1 MTYNHITSISS
12 LPFLFWQRFLNWLGL
27 AVVIE
32 IVVIALLFVVGF
44 LVSEHFRTTGNVADI
59 FEQMTG
65 LAFVAL
71 GQTVVIITGGIDLS
85 LDATI
90 ALTSSLLSGVV
101 NGRADLAAPMIVA
114 VLAIGI
120 TIGLVNGAL
129 ILALRVHPLIIT
141 LAVAAVI
148 QGFALL
154 YTLMPI
160 GSMPDGFDAFAF
172 ERLFGIPIGAIVAVL
187 LFGLVGFILIYTR
200 LGRRIFALGGEPIAA
215 RLVGIPVNWVVLFVY
230 GLSGLCA
237 SLTGIYLVSRLGIG
251 NPTGD
256 TNFNLASI
264 TPVILGGTPLTGG
277 RGGVL
282 GTLLG
287 VLLVQTLNNVLNFLD
302 VSTFYQW
309 MISGSDRNC
318 GGIDLRRKAQAG
330 SMSTTVLAKPK
341 LVSHRVSRV
350 VERNGLLLFCLL
362 LTAGAAIFAPGFR
375 SPNNLQNVLT
385 NAAPLGVVVLGQC
398 LVILVRGFDLS
409 VASVMATAAV
419 VATSFDY
426 STDWSVIPILAVSLV
441 MALVVGSVNGYLVT
455 QRRVSPFLAT
465 LAVMIVLQG
474 IRFAWTKGAPSGRV
488 PELIRVIGSQAIHS
502 VPINLILLVILAVFV
517 GVMLERT
524 AFGRKIY
531 MVGGNPRAAELVGVN
546 VNWIT
551 FLCYVLSAI
560 LAALGGLVLVGY
572 VGSVDNWVGR
582 GYELNSIIAT
592 VMGGVSLGGG
602 RGSVFGAL
610 VGAFVLTEIFNI
622 ALLLGFPVQFQWVV
636 KGVVIL
642 LAVAVYLA
650 ANRSR

>member
-1 MTYNHITSISS
+1 
-12 LPFLFWQRFLNWLGL
+12 
-27 AVVIE
+27 
-32 IVVIALLFVVGF
+32 
-44 LVSEHFRTTGNVADI
+44 
-59 FEQMTG
+59 
-65 LAFVAL
+65 
-71 GQTVVIITGGIDLS
+71 
-85 LDATI
+85 
-90 ALTSSLLSGVV
+90 
-101 NGRADLAAPMIVA
+101 
-114 VLAIGI
+114 
-120 TIGLVNGAL
+120 
-129 ILALRVHPLIIT
+129 
-141 LAVAAVI
+141 
-148 QGFALL
+148 
-154 YTLMPI
+154 
-160 GSMPDGFDAFAF
+160 
-172 ERLFGIPIGAIVAVL
+172 
-187 LFGLVGFILIYTR
+187 
-200 LGRRIFALGGEPIAA
+200 
-215 RLVGIPVNWVVLFVY
+215 
-230 GLSGLCA
+230 
-237 SLTGIYLVSRLGIG
+237 
-251 NPTGD
+251 
-256 TNFNLASI
+256 
-264 TPVILGGTPLTGG
+264 
-277 RGGVL
+277 
-282 GTLLG
+282 
-287 VLLVQTLNNVLNFLD
+287 
-302 VSTFYQW
+302 
-309 MISGSDRNC
+309 
-318 GGIDLRRKAQAG
+318 
-330 SMSTTVLAKPK
+330 MSTTVLAKPK

-642 LAVAVYLA
+642 LAVAVYLGRVERNNSPA
-650 ANRSR
+650 SRSGVSGGGRISYPCCDRREQPHDGREYRIDRGLLHARGRRLSFWADPCQPFSVSRPCRGSSPRRMEGHRIDSR

>member
-129 ILALRVHPLIIT
+129 ILTLRVHPLIIT

-160 GSMPDGFDAFAF
+160 GSMPDGFDSFAF
-172 ERLFGIPIGAIVAVL
+172 EHLFGIPIGAIVAVL

-230 GLSGLCA
+230 GLSGLFA

-309 MISGSDRNC
+309 MI
-318 GGIDLRRKAQAG
+318 Q
-330 SMSTTVLAKPK
+330 
-341 LVSHRVSRV
+341 
-350 VERNGLLLFCLL
+350 GL
-362 LTAGAAIFAPGFR
+362 I
-375 SPNNLQNVLT
+375 
-385 NAAPLGVVVLGQC
+385 
-398 LVILVRGFDLS
+398 VI
-409 VASVMATAAV
+409 AAV
-419 VATSFDY
+419 SIFVEKR
-426 STDWSVIPILAVSLV
+426 
-441 MALVVGSVNGYLVT
+441 
-455 QRRVSPFLAT
+455 RRVA
-465 LAVMIVLQG
+465 
-474 IRFAWTKGAPSGRV
+474 
-488 PELIRVIGSQAIHS
+488 
-502 VPINLILLVILAVFV
+502 
-517 GVMLERT
+517 
-524 AFGRKIY
+524 
-531 MVGGNPRAAELVGVN
+531 
-546 VNWIT
+546 
-551 FLCYVLSAI
+551 
-560 LAALGGLVLVGY
+560 
-572 VGSVDNWVGR
+572 
-582 GYELNSIIAT
+582 
-592 VMGGVSLGGG
+592 
-602 RGSVFGAL
+602 
-610 VGAFVLTEIFNI
+610 
-622 ALLLGFPVQFQWVV
+622 
-636 KGVVIL
+636 
-642 LAVAVYLA
+642 
-650 ANRSR
+650 

>member
-1 MTYNHITSISS
+1 MTYNHTTSISS

-160 GSMPDGFDAFAF
+160 GSMPDGFDSFAF
-172 ERLFGIPIGAIVAVL
+172 DRLFGIPIGAIVAVL

-309 MISGSDRNC
+309 MI
-318 GGIDLRRKAQAG
+318 Q
-330 SMSTTVLAKPK
+330 
-341 LVSHRVSRV
+341 
-350 VERNGLLLFCLL
+350 GL
-362 LTAGAAIFAPGFR
+362 I
-375 SPNNLQNVLT
+375 
-385 NAAPLGVVVLGQC
+385 
-398 LVILVRGFDLS
+398 VI
-409 VASVMATAAV
+409 AAV
-419 VATSFDY
+419 SIFVEKR
-426 STDWSVIPILAVSLV
+426 
-441 MALVVGSVNGYLVT
+441 
-455 QRRVSPFLAT
+455 RRVA
-465 LAVMIVLQG
+465 
-474 IRFAWTKGAPSGRV
+474 
-488 PELIRVIGSQAIHS
+488 
-502 VPINLILLVILAVFV
+502 
-517 GVMLERT
+517 
-524 AFGRKIY
+524 
-531 MVGGNPRAAELVGVN
+531 
-546 VNWIT
+546 
-551 FLCYVLSAI
+551 
-560 LAALGGLVLVGY
+560 
-572 VGSVDNWVGR
+572 
-582 GYELNSIIAT
+582 
-592 VMGGVSLGGG
+592 
-602 RGSVFGAL
+602 
-610 VGAFVLTEIFNI
+610 
-622 ALLLGFPVQFQWVV
+622 
-636 KGVVIL
+636 
-642 LAVAVYLA
+642 
-650 ANRSR
+650 